1 MEKSDLEIQFH
12 EAVASTLR
20 AMAGGTEHEVVF
32 VGDNTFIGNDKVRLP
47 KINDIKS
54 DSSRLRGEADKI
66 ALWIKYHN
74 PELDK
79 KHAPKGSLQKEIYES
94 AEYARVEALGSSY
107 MPGIS
112 TNIDAQINYNFTKN
126 KLPLPGD
133 DNDKALSQVLHL
145 GFGECRTCCNIYF
158 AGRTLCFSPSGKGE

>member
-54 DSSRLRGEADKI
+54 DSSRFVIGVDLC
-66 ALWIKYHN
+66 
-74 PELDK
+74 PQ
-79 KHAPKGSLQKEIYES
+79 P
-94 AEYARVEALGSSY
+94 V
-107 MPGIS
+107 
-112 TNIDAQINYNFTKN
+112 
-126 KLPLPGD
+126 
-133 DNDKALSQVLHL
+133 ALSSVNPAS
-145 GFGECRTCCNIYF
+145 T
-158 AGRTLCFSPSGKGE
+158 A